1 MNVQE
6 PKIISLPSSSLTS
19 LLAFSLLFAFLMEE
33 RIANSLA
40 KSDLGLRVCT
50 WGAVMLQKVA
60 PRRAEFPC
68 SLQFV
73 CNPPPLSSNSS
84 VQIGQNGSPV
94 HLCVFFQQ
102 THSARR
108 NRQQEENTKE

>member
-50 WGAVMLQKVA
+50 WGGSKVA
-60 PRRAEFPC
+60 KSGP
-68 SLQFV
+68 SQ
-73 CNPPPLSSNSS
+73 
-84 VQIGQNGSPV
+84 G
-94 HLCVFFQQ
+94 
-102 THSARR
+102 
-108 NRQQEENTKE
+108 